1 MQGVQD
7 VVHIKLSRVLGDKRI
22 TQKELARM
30 TGIRPNTISN
40 LYNEMTTRVDLE
52 HLDLICEAL
61 ECDISDILERTPSPI
76 PLVERNR
83 TGFEKK

>member
-1 MQGVQD
+1 
-7 VVHIKLSRVLGDKRI
+7 
-22 TQKELARM
+22 M

-40 LYNEMTTRVDLE
+40 LYNEMTTKVDLE
-52 HLDLICEAL
+52 QLDMICEAL
-61 ECDISDILERTPSPI
+61 GCDICDILERTPSPI